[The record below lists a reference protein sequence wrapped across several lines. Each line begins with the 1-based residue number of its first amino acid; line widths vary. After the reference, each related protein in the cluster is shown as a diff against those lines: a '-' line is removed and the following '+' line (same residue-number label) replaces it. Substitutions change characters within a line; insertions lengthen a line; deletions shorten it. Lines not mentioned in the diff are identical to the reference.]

1 MEKTKFKVE
10 SGIQLLTRLS
20 TKKTTVDNF
29 YPNLF
34 QSGPKPGEVIEMFSN
49 RSCSFLLID
58 MIIEAV
64 LPIKFGGAEIGVLIL
79 NTDGH
84 ISLQA
89 LTASLRNKL
98 HTQYNVGLHEDDFAK
113 VLNDMIDN
121 IFILDVFEATQLY
134 TSFQNLE
141 NILAKHNN
149 ISLCVIDT
157 LTAFYWSE
165 QSFKITKMDIYLRNL
180 LRIVQKAVQCHE
192 VTILYTRPEY
202 FNSSK
207 DLLENTE
214 ACADVPTAE
223 KVNCRIQ
230 VCQIEDETFIA
241 NVRTSSDVTRKN
253 FKIEF
258 NKINWL

>member
-20 TKKTTVDNF
+20 TKKTIVDNF

-34 QSGPKPGEVIEMFSN
+34 QTSPKSGEVIEIFSN

-58 MIIEAV
+58 MITEAV

-89 LTASLRNKL
+89 LTASLQNKL
-98 HTQYNVGLHEDDFAK
+98 HTQYNFGLREDDCGK
-113 VLNDMIDN
+113 VLNDVIKN
-121 IFILDVFEATQLY
+121 IFILDVFDATELY
-134 TSFQNLE
+134 TTFQNLE
-141 NILAKHNN
+141 NILTKHN

-180 LRIVQKAVQCHE
+180 LHIVQKAVQGHK
-192 VTILYTRPEY
+192 VTMLYTRPEY

-214 ACADVPTAE
+214 VCADVPTAK
-223 KVNCRIQ
+223 KVNFRIRIYQ
-230 VCQIEDETFIA
+230 NEDETFTA
-241 NVRTSSDVTRKN
+241 TVTTSSDVTRKN

-258 NKINWL
+258 NKISWL

>member
-1 MEKTKFKVE
+1 MDKPKFKVE
-10 SGIQLLTRLS
+10 SGIQLLTRLC
-20 TKKTTVDNF
+20 TKKTTVENF

-34 QSGPKPGEVIEMFSN
+34 QSGPKSGEVIEIFSN

-64 LPIKFGGAEIGVLIL
+64 LPVKFGGAEIGVLIL

-89 LTASLRNKL
+89 LTVSLQNKL
-98 HTQYNVGLHEDDFAK
+98 YTQHNFGLHEDDCAK

-121 IFILDVFEATQLY
+121 IFILDVFDATQLY

-141 NILAKHNN
+141 NILTKHNN

-180 LRIVQKAVQCHE
+180 LRIVQKAVQGQE

-207 DLLENTE
+207 DLENTE
-214 ACADVPTAE
+214 ACAEVPTAE

-230 VCQIEDETFIA
+230 VLQNEDETFTA
-241 NVRTSSDVTRKN
+241 NVTTSSYVTRKN
-253 FKIEF
+253 FKIGL
-258 NKINWL
+258 IQISWL